1 MTANPTQRNSALRE
15 PPTSAWSWACT
26 RILITKHSMPGPGDM
41 LKDQDASTPA
51 KYVGASWTAKDE
63 TSWANHYMIFEDM
76 KEKDVAKNWKNGQ

>member
-1 MTANPTQRNSALRE
+1 
-15 PPTSAWSWACT
+15 
-26 RILITKHSMPGPGDM
+26 MPGPGDM
-41 LKDQDASTPA
+41 LKDQNASTPA